1 MIAAIAGDIV
11 GSTHERSG
19 TKRTDFPLFTADSR
33 FTDDTVMTL
42 AVADCLLHD
51 RPYAQTLRAY
61 GRRWPDRG
69 YGGIFKKWLADDAMG
84 PYQSFG
90 NGSAMR
96 VGPVGYAMPD
106 FAAVMAEA
114 RRSAEPTHDH
124 PEGIKGAQALAV
136 AIFLAHHGADKP
148 LIRREI
154 AESFGY
160 DLYRT
165 VDEIRPNYAF
175 DVTCQGSVP
184 EAIVAFLDSEDVED
198 AIRLAVSLG
207 GDADTLASMAGA
219 LAQAHYRY
227 VPPAIVAEVRARLH
241 PELWALNEAFCARHG
256 VVHDGTPR

>member
-11 GSTHERSG
+11 GSIHERSG
-19 TKRTDFPLFTADSR
+19 TKRTDFKLFTARSK

-42 AVADCLLHD
+42 AVADCLMNG
-51 RPYAQTLRAY
+51 RPYAETLRAY
-61 GRRWPDRG
+61 GRRYPDRG
-69 YGGIFKKWLADDAMG
+69 YGGMFKKWLADGAMG

-96 VGPVGYAMPD
+96 VGPVGFAMPD
-106 FAAVMAEA
+106 VDAVLAEA

-136 AIFLAHHGADKP
+136 AIFLAHHGADKST
-148 LIRREI
+148 IRREI
-154 AESFGY
+154 EGRFGY
-160 DLYRT
+160 DLQRT
-165 VDEIRPNYAF
+165 IAGIRPDYAF

-184 EAIVAFLDSEDVED
+184 EAIVAFLDSDDVEG

-219 LAQAHYRY
+219 LAQAHYRF
-227 VPPAIVAEVRARLH
+227 VPPAIVAEVRSRL
-241 PELWALNEAFCARHG
+241 PDELWRLNEAFCARHG
-256 VVHDGTPR
+256 VVHDGSPR